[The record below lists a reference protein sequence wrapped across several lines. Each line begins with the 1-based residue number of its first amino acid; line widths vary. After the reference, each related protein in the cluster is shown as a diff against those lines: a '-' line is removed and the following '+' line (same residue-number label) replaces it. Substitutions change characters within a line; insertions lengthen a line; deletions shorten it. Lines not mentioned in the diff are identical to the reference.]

1 MVYICQAPA
10 AAITRACAGAPS
22 PLESSASPVSSPS
35 PAQAPAPATTLTD
48 CEFVNIGDTECLPF
62 GNMMTCLKTSMGAE
76 SAAADE
82 LVHDTVSGIQQT
94 QYCCLT
100 DLCALLFHLK
110 EAFQDQENQ

>member
-1 MVYICQAPA
+1 
-10 AAITRACAGAPS
+10 
-22 PLESSASPVSSPS
+22 
-35 PAQAPAPATTLTD
+35 
-48 CEFVNIGDTECLPF
+48 
-62 GNMMTCLKTSMGAE
+62 MTCLKTSMGAE